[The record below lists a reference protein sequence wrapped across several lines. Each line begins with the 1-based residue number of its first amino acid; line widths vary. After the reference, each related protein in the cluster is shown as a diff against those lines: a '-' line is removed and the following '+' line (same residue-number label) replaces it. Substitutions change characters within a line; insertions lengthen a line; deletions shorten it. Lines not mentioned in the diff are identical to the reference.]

1 MLQVSY
7 YNKLQK
13 TTCLSVNSDNILNIL
28 EFQ

>member
-13 TTCLSVNSDNILNIL
+13 TCLSVNSDNILNIL